1 MELRRKRKPM
11 DTKYSSNMTS
21 AGFAVNKV
29 ANPSVVVFRSNPRT
43 TRIRSKRS
51 TVTDHEVKTTG
62 KDSVSIEIKS
72 KTNKGAQDGGEG
84 VVSAPPTTHSED
96 EDIGPPI
103 PSTRIQK
110 LSRKLAREKQLEKV
124 KRIEQSESRRER
136 YLKRQRKI
144 HEEDDETDYVALAG
158 QEQEREDEAEALPGK
173 KQVKWNETIKYH
185 SYTPEPVT
193 SLQL

>member
-1 MELRRKRKPM
+1 MEFRRKRKPM

-29 ANPSVVVFRSNPRT
+29 PNPSVVVVRSNP
-43 TRIRSKRS
+43 RIRSKRS
-51 TVTDHEVKTTG
+51 TVTYHEVKTTG
-62 KDSVSIEIKS
+62 KDSASIEIKS

-144 HEEDDETDYVALAG
+144 HEEGDETDYVALAG
-158 QEQEREDEAEALPGK
+158 QEREREDEVEALPGK